1 MGIVTDCELGLNR
14 PMARSIS
21 DIADRLIATQQALN
35 VSAAE
40 LCKESGISHTQWTQ
54 FTDPKYKRRITLTA
68 AYKLK
73 DAYGITLEWIFDGDR
88 TRLPQDIRVKLR
100 EAA

>member
-1 MGIVTDCELGLNR
+1 
-14 PMARSIS
+14 MARSIS
-21 DIADRLIATQQALN
+21 DIAERLIATQQALN

-54 FTDPKYKRRITLTA
+54 FTDPKYKRRITLAA